1 MCGLAG
7 LFSSEP
13 LSEAEL
19 LAAAARMA
27 DTILH
32 RGPDDGGTWCATTA
46 GVAFGFRRL
55 SIIDLSPLGHQ
66 PMASASG
73 RFTLMFNG
81 EIYNFP
87 DLRRELEG
95 RGARFRGHSDTEII
109 LAAFEEWG
117 IRKALDRLVGMFAM
131 AVWDNAERA
140 LTLIRD
146 RIGKKPLFVYRQ
158 PGLVT
163 FGSELKVLA
172 AGPAFDRALDRDAL
186 ALYLRYLYVPAPR
199 SIYRAVTKIPP
210 GHLLTIRDPRAP
222 LPATS
227 AYWSVD
233 EAAQAG
239 LGNPFIGSESDAVD
253 ELETLLGDAVRSRMI
268 ADVPLGALLSGGIDS
283 SAVVALMQEAAT
295 RPVRTYTIGFDDP
308 THNEAPHA
316 RAVANHLGTDHT
328 EMILTGEDALAVV
341 PRLPA
346 MFDEPLADPSQIPT
360 FLVSQLARRDVTVA
374 LVGDGG
380 DELFGGYN
388 RYAHGP
394 RSLGRVAAMPPS
406 LRRLAAAGINSLG
419 PGSWD
424 RVLRPL
430 SALSR
435 TGGHRLVGEKLHKLA
450 AMMDAPAEAERY
462 RSLMSAWQYPET
474 VVDGVE
480 ASDDT
485 LRVLRGEWPPQLLDR
500 MMLADQQTYLPDDLL
515 AKVDRAS
522 MAVSLEVRAPLLDH
536 RVVEFAWRLPASMK
550 LRDGVTKWALR
561 QVLYRRVP
569 RTLIDRP
576 KTGFSVP
583 IDAWLRGPLRNWA
596 EELLASVPSLPFLRP
611 EPVMTAWRD
620 MLAGRRRAGPALW
633 ALLVFL
639 DWQSHWKAT

>member
-7 LFSSEP
+7 LFSSEA

-19 LAAAARMA
+19 RAAAARMA
-27 DTILH
+27 GAIVH
-32 RGPDDGGTWCATTA
+32 RGPDDAGTWCTATH

-66 PMASASG
+66 PMASRSG

-95 RGARFRGHSDTEII
+95 HGARFRGHSDTEIV
-109 LAAFEEWG
+109 LAAFEAWG
-117 IRKALDRLVGMFAM
+117 IHKALERLIGMFAI
-131 AVWDNAERA
+131 AVWDSAERT
-140 LTLIRD
+140 LTLVRD
-146 RIGKKPLFVYRQ
+146 RLGKKPLFVYHK

-163 FGSELKVLA
+163 FGSELKALA
-172 AGPAFDRALDRDAL
+172 AGPTFDRALDREAL

-210 GHLLTIRDPRAP
+210 GHLLTISDPRAP
-222 LPATS
+222 LPAATP
-227 AYWSVD
+227 YWSVD
-233 EAAQAG
+233 AAAHAG
-239 LGNPFIGSESDAVD
+239 LKNPFGGSDDDAVD
-253 ELETLLGDAVRSRMI
+253 ALDALLNDAVRSRMI
-268 ADVPLGALLSGGIDS
+268 SDVPLGALLSGGVDS
-283 SAVVALMQEAAT
+283 SAVVALMQEAAG

-316 RAVANHLGTDHT
+316 RAVASHIGTDHT
-328 EMILTGEDALAVV
+328 DLVLTGEDALAVV
-341 PRLPA
+341 PRLPT

-360 FLVSQLARRDVTVA
+360 FLVSQLARQHVTVA

-388 RYAHGP
+388 RYAYGP
-394 RSLGRVAAMPPS
+394 RSLNRVAAFPRS
-406 LRRLAAAGINSLG
+406 VRRLAAAGINALG

-424 RVLRPL
+424 RVFRPL
-430 SALSR
+430 SALPGANR
-435 TGGHRLVGEKLHKLA
+435 YRLVGEKLHKLA
-450 AMMDAPAEAERY
+450 AVMDAPAEAERY
-462 RSLMSAWQYPET
+462 RSLMSAWQHPEA
-474 VVDGVE
+474 VLDSEDV
-480 ASDDT
+480 ADDT
-485 LRVLRGEWPPQLLDR
+485 LRVLRGSWPPQLLDR

-550 LRDGVTKWALR
+550 LRDGETKWILR

-569 RTLIDRP
+569 RSLIDRP

-583 IDAWLRGPLRNWA
+583 IDAWLRGPLRGWA
-596 EELLASVPSLPFLRP
+596 EDLLASLPSLPFLRA
-611 EPVMTAWRD
+611 EPVTTAWRD
-620 MLAGRRRAGPALW
+620 MLARRRAAGTALW
-633 ALLVFL
+633 ALLSFL
-639 DWQSHWKAT
+639 DWQAHWKAT

>member
-1 MCGLAG
+1 
-7 LFSSEP
+7 
-13 LSEAEL
+13 
-19 LAAAARMA
+19 
-27 DTILH
+27 
-32 RGPDDGGTWCATTA
+32 
-46 GVAFGFRRL
+46 
-55 SIIDLSPLGHQ
+55 
-66 PMASASG
+66 
-73 RFTLMFNG
+73 
-81 EIYNFP
+81 
-87 DLRRELEG
+87 
-95 RGARFRGHSDTEII
+95 
-109 LAAFEEWG
+109 
-117 IRKALDRLVGMFAM
+117 
-131 AVWDNAERA
+131 
-140 LTLIRD
+140 
-146 RIGKKPLFVYRQ
+146 
-158 PGLVT
+158 
-163 FGSELKVLA
+163 
-172 AGPAFDRALDRDAL
+172 
-186 ALYLRYLYVPAPR
+186 
-199 SIYRAVTKIPP
+199 
-210 GHLLTIRDPRAP
+210 
-222 LPATS
+222 
-227 AYWSVD
+227 
-233 EAAQAG
+233 
-239 LGNPFIGSESDAVD
+239 
-253 ELETLLGDAVRSRMI
+253 
-268 ADVPLGALLSGGIDS
+268 
-283 SAVVALMQEAAT
+283 
-295 RPVRTYTIGFDDP
+295 
-308 THNEAPHA
+308 
-316 RAVANHLGTDHT
+316 
-328 EMILTGEDALAVV
+328 MILTGEDALAVV

-576 KTGFSVP
+576 KPVSRCRLTPGSAALFATGQRSYWQVC
-583 IDAWLRGPLRNWA
+583 LRFHSCGPSR
-596 EELLASVPSLPFLRP
+596 
-611 EPVMTAWRD
+611 
-620 MLAGRRRAGPALW
+620 
-633 ALLVFL
+633 
-639 DWQSHWKAT
+639 